1 MLTIFFSSIQ
11 PDREQYTVG
20 NVDDAVRETTNVFQ
34 NINDSVA
41 ACYAIWKSGFF
52 IKVNKKKQVQNKVQN
67 NPDQAIHLPLLK
79 SAMHECIPFFTKL
92 GLKPVAPDTLKDI
105 ITDAYYEGRNI
116 FFDYNTYITGSHGI
130 RMEDNKGLAN
140 ILKNHLIQ
148 SNHPLKAFKDNNPRP
163 AGVGIIG
170 YFPEGL
176 LYTTSI
182 KNHESLVT
190 SKQDLDLICRI
201 TEYIKT
207 KHDHTKEDSA
217 DDDGDVNDGNENDDD
232 WDELV
237 NDQDV
242 HSEFQSSPKSKQKHD
257 QSPKKKQKKNTDKDN
272 TPPTAPPP
280 PAAAGTLQQQPTL
293 SQPTTPQPTLPQLQT
308 PLPSPYDVNH

>member
-1 MLTIFFSSIQ
+1 M
-11 PDREQYTVG
+11 
-20 NVDDAVRETTNVFQ
+20 N
-34 NINDSVA
+34 
-41 ACYAIWKSGFF
+41 
-52 IKVNKKKQVQNKVQN
+52 
-67 NPDQAIHLPLLK
+67 
-79 SAMHECIPFFTKL
+79 
-92 GLKPVAPDTLKDI
+92 
-105 ITDAYYEGRNI
+105 EG
-116 FFDYNTYITGSHGI
+116 
-130 RMEDNKGLAN
+130 DNKGLAN
-140 ILKNHLIQ
+140 ILKDHLIQ
-148 SNHPLKAFKDNNPRP
+148 SNHPLKASKDNNPRP

-257 QSPKKKQKKNTDKDN
+257 QSPKKKQKNLKSGAMAQWKKD
-272 TPPTAPPP
+272 
-280 PAAAGTLQQQPTL
+280 
-293 SQPTTPQPTLPQLQT
+293 
-308 PLPSPYDVNH
+308 